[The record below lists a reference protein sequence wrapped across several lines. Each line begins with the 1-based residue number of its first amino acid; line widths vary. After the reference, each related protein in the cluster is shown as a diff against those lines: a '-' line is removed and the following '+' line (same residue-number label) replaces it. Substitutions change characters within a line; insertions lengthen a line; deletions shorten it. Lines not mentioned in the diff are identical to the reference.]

1 MAVENITGNE
11 SIEELQHLME
21 VFEKRIKLLDD
32 KKAAT
37 KPEIFQKVR
46 GEYEAKLLEIQVL
59 LEEKGAGMQEALDA
73 ALAEQGTL
81 LAREK
86 EIRNETEELELRAA
100 IGEVEDNVYAQK
112 TEAYNQELEAIVAK
126 LQELAEKIDKY
137 QALVG
142 GKTVVSEVPEP
153 PQPVVAP
160 APKPAPVPKPEPPA
174 VPKPP
179 KPEPPK
185 ATAVPKP
192 APIAPPP
199 APKPEPVAIQP
210 SIPEPAPSAAPEPNP
225 EAQRS
230 ELDELEKQFASIL
243 GSTFGQTPETAAPL
257 PEPVSMEE
265 PVAAEPEPVIED
277 IPLEE
282 SHEGELKCPKCG
294 AFNRADNWYCEK
306 CGNELINATDL
317 LGGK

>member
-1 MAVENITGNE
+1 MALENITGNE
-11 SIEELQHLME
+11 SIEELQRLTE
-21 VFEKRIKLLDD
+21 VFNKRIRLLDE

-46 GEYEAKLLEIQVL
+46 GEYEAKLLELQVL
-59 LEEKGAGMQEALDA
+59 LEEKGAGMQEALDS
-73 ALAEQGTL
+73 ALTEQAGL

-86 EIRNETEELELRAA
+86 EIRTEMEELELRAA
-100 IGEVEDNVYAQK
+100 IGEVEDADYAQK
-112 TEAYNQELEAIVAK
+112 SVAYNQENEAIVAK
-126 LQELAEKIDKY
+126 MQELAEKIDRY

-142 GKTVVSEVPEP
+142 GKPSAPAAPPPPPEP
-153 PQPVVAP
+153 LAAP
-160 APKPAPVPKPEPPA
+160 PKL
-174 VPKPP
+174 P

-185 ATAVPKP
+185 PVAAVKP
-192 APIAPPP
+192 AP
-199 APKPEPVAIQP
+199 APKPEPVP
-210 SIPEPAPSAAPEPNP
+210 VPPAAPEPPAVP
-225 EAQRS
+225 EPTPLAQRS

-243 GSTFGQTPETAAPL
+243 GSSFGQEQPASESPAPM
-257 PEPVSMEE
+257 PEPVLMMESL
-265 PVAAEPEPVIED
+265 PSQPEAGD
-277 IPLEE
+277 IHIEE